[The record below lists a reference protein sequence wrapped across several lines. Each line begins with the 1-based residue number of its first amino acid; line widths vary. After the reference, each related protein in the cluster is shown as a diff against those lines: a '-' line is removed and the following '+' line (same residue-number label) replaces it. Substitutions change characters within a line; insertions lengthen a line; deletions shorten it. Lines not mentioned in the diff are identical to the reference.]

1 MRRILVNA
9 SSRPA
14 FGKGVRLRH
23 EADGSAMLLVP
34 EGALLLNGPAAAA
47 LALVDGRRT
56 VDEIVTELVARFAVT
71 QEQARDDVGSLFE
84 RLSERRLLVAA
95 L

>member
-1 MRRILVNA
+1 
-9 SSRPA
+9 
-14 FGKGVRLRH
+14 
-23 EADGSAMLLVP
+23 MLLVP